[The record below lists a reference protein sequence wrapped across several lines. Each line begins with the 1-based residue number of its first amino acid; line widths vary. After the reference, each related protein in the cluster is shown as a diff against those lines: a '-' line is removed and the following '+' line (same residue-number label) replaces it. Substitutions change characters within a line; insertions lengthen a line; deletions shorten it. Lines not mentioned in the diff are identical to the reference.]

1 MATTA
6 PTYGYKVDSDEKV
19 AHVMVYTSASLVWGE
34 VVVKEMIRVS
44 TWLRTNTAPD
54 RITLYNA
61 KSLVTTSVNNLH
73 PTAYPEVNIAVP
85 QIIAWHLAPPA
96 KDPIDYDPT
105 EPNRHLEPI
114 NILLSTFL
122 IKGSLRLST
131 NADLKKYLEV
141 TREAY
146 TALYDVEISNL
157 IMPNLGPIV
166 VPYILVRQD
175 SSIFTRR

>member
-1 MATTA
+1 MTTA
-6 PTYGYKVDSDEKV
+6 AQPHTYTVNSDEKV
-19 AHVMVYTSASLVWGE
+19 AHVMVYTSAALIWGE

-44 TWLRTNTAPD
+44 TWLRTNAAPD
-54 RITLYNA
+54 RVTLYNA
-61 KSLVTTSVNNLH
+61 KSLITTSVNNLH
-73 PTAYPEVNIAVP
+73 PTSYPEANIAVP

-96 KDPIDYDPT
+96 KDPVDYDAT

-114 NILLSTFL
+114 NVLLGTFL

-141 TREAY
+141 TREPY
-146 TALYDVEISNL
+146 TALYEAEISNL
-157 IMPNLGPIV
+157 LMPNLGPIM

-175 SSIFTRR
+175 ASIFTRR